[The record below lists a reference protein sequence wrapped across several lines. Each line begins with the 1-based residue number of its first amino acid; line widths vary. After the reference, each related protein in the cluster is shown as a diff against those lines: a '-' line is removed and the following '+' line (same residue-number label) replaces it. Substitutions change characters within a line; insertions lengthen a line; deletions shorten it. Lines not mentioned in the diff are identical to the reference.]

1 MHLFRYKHGYLTLF
15 HILIHRKAD
24 ELKRSNPSGLVP
36 TLIPIDK
43 DGEPNEEKV
52 SSLGLFIL

>member
-1 MHLFRYKHGYLTLF
+1 MKHVRNSYLFSLF

-52 SSLGLFIL
+52 SSLGLFIS